1 MFDPIFC
8 SDCPFAAFMRVSNA
22 QRKSFVRT
30 VDHIRYAA
38 MNYNRHNGFS
48 SDDPRFIYFKH
59 IEIFDERNDLNEI
72 AYMSFEQNN
81 GELWLVA
88 ITQYKE

>member
-1 MFDPIFC
+1 MFYAIFN
-8 SDCPFAAFMRVSNA
+8 SDCPFVPFMRESRA

-30 VDHIRYAA
+30 VDYIRYAA
-38 MNYNRHNGFS
+38 INYNIHNCFDF
-48 SDDPRFIYFKH
+48 DDPRYVNFKR

-88 ITQYKE
+88 ITEYDE